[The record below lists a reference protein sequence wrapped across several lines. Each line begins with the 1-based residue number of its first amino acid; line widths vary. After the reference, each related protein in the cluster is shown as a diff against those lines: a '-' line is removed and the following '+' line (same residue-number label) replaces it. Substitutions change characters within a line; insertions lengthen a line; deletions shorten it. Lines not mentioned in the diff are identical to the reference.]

1 MLRPLSLPTVIGLL
15 AVSLAAHAQGW
26 SGYLVGDE
34 YVGSAVVCKPKHGL
48 LEPYVP
54 DPATAKAIFLAV
66 EAARVP
72 KADKSTFPLIDV
84 FDKGDRWVV
93 FRHSAT
99 AVGGGQLE
107 LEMSKCTGRIYRA
120 AFGR

>member
-1 MLRPLSLPTVIGLL
+1 MEQLWSWPALVGL
-15 AVSLAAHAQGW
+15 AVVLFGTPALA
-26 SGYLVGDE
+26 SRSYLVEDHG
-34 YVGSAVVCKPKHGL
+34 VRLIVCKPQPNG
-48 LEPYVP
+48 LEPYIP

-72 KADKSTFPLIDV
+72 NANRSTFPLVDV
-84 FDKGDRWVV
+84 LDKDGRWIV

-107 LEMSKCTGRIYRA
+107 LEMSKCTGRIFRA
-120 AFGR
+120 DFGK